1 MKPQRLTPV
10 VLAIAAVALLSESCH
25 KNKPD
30 DKNPP
35 VVEVAAAP
43 FTLTAVESRNGH
55 DYPWTISRTGVTDS
69 VEEDLDEMYV
79 TMYNSIVVTVNP
91 DGPGEF
97 PGFNVRSSNT
107 QVVEVKN
114 ISGNSFVLQRSFAQ
128 RGTEAT
134 IEVWN
139 GSGSTEQKVSFKGN
153 AKQMIEPTAFVFEVD
168 GKRIEVPLYDN
179 YKEGDKNAVTLLT
192 IPESEKDAN
201 TDVIH
206 KIVCAGVEPENA
218 SCDHAQIGPMTVEQE
233 WVEWLKG
240 QGKEFTF
247 YTDVN
252 SDFNGPLTELW
263 GHNTMYTCLRPWG
276 LVSDQYE
283 VPIRVILSRGKSTGS
298 KYGSAYIYCPFPSMD
313 DELEWIHKYWH

>member
-1 MKPQRLTPV
+1 MMV
-10 VLAIAAVALLSESCH
+10 AACAAVSCD
-25 KNKPD
+25 KDKPD
-30 DKNPP
+30 EKNPP
-35 VVEVAAAP
+35 VVEVPAAP

-55 DYPWTISRTGVTDS
+55 DYPWTISRAGVTDS
-69 VEEDLDEMYV
+69 VEEELDEMWL

-114 ISGNSFVLQRSFAQ
+114 ISGNSFELQRSFAQ

-139 GSGSTEQKVSFKGN
+139 GSGSTMQKTSFQVK

-168 GKRIEVPLYDN
+168 GKRIEVPLY
-179 YKEGDKNAVTLLT
+179 YSWQEGDQHAVTILT

-201 TDVIH
+201 TNVIH
-206 KIVCAGVEPENA
+206 KIVCAGVVPENA
-218 SCDHAQIGPMTVEQE
+218 SCDYVQIGQLMVVQE
-233 WVEWLKG
+233 WVDWLKG

-247 YTDVN
+247 YTDV
-252 SDFNGPLTELW
+252 SSTFEGSLTELW
-263 GHNTMYTCLRPWG
+263 EHNTMYTCLRRYG
-276 LVSDQYE
+276 AVSDQYE
-283 VPIRVILSRGKSTGS
+283 APIRIVLSKNKTTGT
-298 KYGSAYIYCPFPSMD
+298 KYGSAYVYLPFPTMD
-313 DELEWIHKYWH
+313 EELEWIHQHWH

>member
-1 MKPQRLTPV
+1 MEPKELLPI
-10 VLAIAAVALLSESCH
+10 VLAVAVAASLSASCN
-25 KNKPD
+25 KNKPE

-91 DGPGEF
+91 DGSGEF

-114 ISGNSFVLQRSFAQ
+114 ISGNSFELQRSFAQ

-139 GSGSTEQKVSFKGN
+139 GSGSTEQKVSFKVN

-168 GKRIEVPLYDN
+168 GKRFEVPLYDN
-179 YKEGDKNAVTLLT
+179 YKEGDKNAVTILT

-206 KIVCAGVEPENA
+206 KIVCAGVVPENA
-218 SCDHAQIGPMTVEQE
+218 SCDYAEIGPVIVNRS
-233 WVEWLKG
+233 WVNWLKDN
-240 QGKEFTF
+240 GKDFTF
-247 YTDVN
+247 YTVA
-252 SDFNGPLTELW
+252 SSTFEGPMTELW
-263 GHNTMYTCLRPWG
+263 EHNTMYTCMRPSG
-276 LVSDQYE
+276 VVSHQYE
-283 VPIRVILSRGKSTGS
+283 VPIRIVLSRNKSTGQ
-298 KYGSAYIYCPFPSMD
+298 KYGSAYVYLPFSTL
-313 DELEWIHKYWH
+313 EESGEWIEKNW

>member
-1 MKPQRLTPV
+1 MEPKELLPI
-10 VLAIAAVALLSESCH
+10 VLAVAVAASLSASCN
-25 KNKPD
+25 KNKPE

-69 VEEDLDEMYV
+69 VEEDLDEMFV

-114 ISGNSFVLQRSFAQ
+114 ISGNSFRLQRSFAQ

-139 GSGSTEQKVSFKGN
+139 GSGSTEQKVSFKVN

-179 YKEGDKNAVTLLT
+179 YKEGDKNAVTILT

-201 TDVIH
+201 TDIIH
-206 KIVCAGVEPENA
+206 KIVCAGVVPENA
-218 SCDHAQIGPMTVEQE
+218 SCDYAQIGQIIVNQG
-233 WVEWLKG
+233 WVDWLKEN
-240 QGKEFTF
+240 GKDFTF
-247 YTDVN
+247 YTV
-252 SDFNGPLTELW
+252 SSSTYEGPLTELW
-263 GHNTMYTCLRPWG
+263 EHNTMYTCMRRLG

-283 VPIRVILSRGKSTGS
+283 APIRIVLSRNKSVCQ
-298 KYGSAYIYCPFPSMD
+298 KYGSAYVYLPFSTMD
-313 DELEWIHKYWH
+313 EEGEWIEKNW

>member
-1 MKPQRLTPV
+1 MEPKELLPI
-10 VLAIAAVALLSESCH
+10 VLAVAVAASLSASCN
-25 KNKPD
+25 KNKPE

-55 DYPWTISRTGVTDS
+55 DYLWTISRTGVTDS

-114 ISGNSFVLQRSFAQ
+114 ISGNSFKLQRSFAQ

-139 GSGSTEQKVSFKGN
+139 GSGSTEQKVSFKVN

-168 GKRIEVPLYDN
+168 GKRIEVPLYDS
-179 YKEGDKNAVTLLT
+179 YKEGDKNAVTILT

-201 TDVIH
+201 TNIIH
-206 KIVCAGVEPENA
+206 KIVCAGVVPENA
-218 SCDHAQIGPMTVEQE
+218 SCDYAQIGQLTVVKE
-233 WVEWLKG
+233 WVDWLKNH
-240 QGKEFTF
+240 GKEFTF
-247 YTDVN
+247 YTGVN
-252 SDFNGPLTELW
+252 AKFEGPLTELRE
-263 GHNTMYTCLRPWG
+263 HNTMYTCLRRYG
-276 LVSDQYE
+276 VVANQYE
-283 VPIRVILSRGKSTGS
+283 APIRIVVSRNKSTS
-298 KYGSAYIYCPFPSMD
+298 QKYGSAYVYLPFSTMD
-313 DELEWIHKYWH
+313 DEGEWIEKNW

>member
-1 MKPQRLTPV
+1 MEPKELLPI
-10 VLAIAAVALLSESCH
+10 VLAVAVAASLSASCN
-25 KNKPD
+25 KNKPE

-55 DYPWTISRTGVTDS
+55 DYPWTISRMGVTDS

-114 ISGNSFVLQRSFAQ
+114 ISGNSFELQRSFAQ

-139 GSGSTEQKVSFKGN
+139 GSGSTEQKISFKVN

-206 KIVCAGVEPENA
+206 KIVCAGVVPENT
-218 SCDHAQIGPMTVEQE
+218 SCNYAQIGQLLVERE
-233 WVEWLKG
+233 WVDWLKDH
-240 QGKEFTF
+240 GKYFTF
-247 YTDVN
+247 YTVAN
-252 SDFNGPLTELW
+252 KKYEGPLTELW
-263 GHNTMYTCLRPWG
+263 EHNTMYTCLRRFG
-276 LVSDQYE
+276 SVSKQYE
-283 VPIRVILSRGKSTGS
+283 APIRIVLSRNKSAS
-298 KYGSAYIYCPFPSMD
+298 QKYGSAYVYLPFSTMD
-313 DELEWIHKYWH
+313 EYLEWIDVYW

>member
-139 GSGSTEQKVSFKGN
+139 GSGSTEQKVSFKVN

-206 KIVCAGVEPENA
+206 KIVCAGVVPENT
-218 SCDHAQIGPMTVEQE
+218 SCDYAQIGPVMVVQE
-233 WVEWLKG
+233 WVDWLKG
-240 QGKEFTF
+240 QGKDFTF
-247 YTDVN
+247 YTGLN
-252 SDFNGPLTELW
+252 AKFEGPLTELME
-263 GHNTMYTCLRPWG
+263 HNTMYTCLRRFG
-276 LVSDQYE
+276 SVSDQYE
-283 VPIRVILSRGKSTGS
+283 APIRIVLSRNKSAS
-298 KYGSAYIYCPFPSMD
+298 QKYGSAYVYLPFSTMD
-313 DELEWIHKYWH
+313 EYVEWADVHW

>member
-25 KNKPD
+25 KNKPE

-35 VVEVAAAP
+35 VVDVAAAP

-139 GSGSTEQKVSFKGN
+139 GSGPTEQKVSFKVN

-179 YKEGDKNAVTLLT
+179 YKEGDRNAVTLLT
-192 IPESEKDAN
+192 IPESEKDPN

-206 KIVCAGVEPENA
+206 KIVCAGVVPENA
-218 SCDHAQIGPMTVEQE
+218 SCDHAQIGPIMVVQE
-233 WVEWLKG
+233 WVDWLKG
-240 QGKEFTF
+240 QGKDFTF

-263 GHNTMYTCLRPWG
+263 EHNTLYTCLRRYG
-276 LVSDQYE
+276 TVSKQYE
-283 VPIRVILSRGKSTGS
+283 TPIRIVLSRGKSKGT
-298 KYGSAYIYCPFPSMD
+298 KYGSAYVYLPFSTMD
-313 DELEWIHKYWH
+313 DFLEWIDVYW

>member
-10 VLAIAAVALLSESCH
+10 VLAIAIAATLSVSCDK
-25 KNKPD
+25 KNLD

-128 RGTEAT
+128 RGTEAS

-139 GSGSTEQKVSFKGN
+139 GSGSTEQKVSFKVN

-168 GKRIEVPLYDN
+168 GKRIEVPLFND

-206 KIVCAGVEPENA
+206 KIVCAGVVPENT
-218 SCDHAQIGPMTVEQE
+218 SCDYAQIGPVMVVQE
-233 WVEWLKG
+233 WVDWLKG
-240 QGKEFTF
+240 QGKDFTF
-247 YTDVN
+247 YTGLN
-252 SDFNGPLTELW
+252 AEFEGPLTELME
-263 GHNTMYTCLRPWG
+263 HNTMYTCLRRFG
-276 LVSDQYE
+276 SVSKQYE
-283 VPIRVILSRGKSTGS
+283 SPIRIVLSRNKSAS
-298 KYGSAYIYCPFPSMD
+298 QKYGSAYVYLPFSTMD
-313 DELEWIHKYWH
+313 EYLEWIDVYW